1 MAKKLRGRVQRRNL
15 DAGVIEGVG
24 TFIYCTSTQRY
35 LFLLRDTKKYA
46 GTWGLAG
53 GGVEAGEQILDSLYR
68 ELDEELGYNFSMTKV
83 IPIEK
88 FTSDNS
94 KFTYHTFLIPID
106 EEFVPVLNNEHRG
119 YCWVGLEDHP
129 KPLHPGVWRT
139 INFEAVVAKIKILEE
154 VL

>member
-1 MAKKLRGRVQRRNL
+1 V
-15 DAGVIEGVG
+15 DAGLIEGVG
-24 TFIYCTSTQRY
+24 TFIYCTTTHRY
-35 LFLLRDTKKYA
+35 LFLLRNTKKHA

-53 GGVEAGEQILDSLYR
+53 GGIEAGEQLLSSLLR
-68 ELDEELGYNFSMTKV
+68 ELDEELSYNFTQTKV

-88 FTSDNS
+88 FTSENG
-94 KFTYHTFLIPID
+94 KFTYHTFLIPVD
-106 EEFVPVLNNEHRG
+106 EEFTPILNSEHRG

-139 INFEAVVAKIKILEE
+139 INFSSVVDKIKTLES